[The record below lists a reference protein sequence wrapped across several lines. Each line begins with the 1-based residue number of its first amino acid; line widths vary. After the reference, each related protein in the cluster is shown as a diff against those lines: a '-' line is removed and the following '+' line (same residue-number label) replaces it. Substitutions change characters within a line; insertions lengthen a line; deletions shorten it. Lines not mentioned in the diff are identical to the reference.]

1 MSQKLPPTKEG
12 SRGSVPDENVPLQSA
27 GAGPLLASGQ
37 VDGPSTLHGPLDLG
51 GFAET
56 CLGSDKDPVWASKP
70 HELELRR
77 PSPSR
82 TEPEHEDA
90 RTGSKTDRTAE
101 KTRGCEVIRR
111 RTDSHAEE
119 KERGAY

>member
-51 GFAET
+51 G
-56 CLGSDKDPVWASKP
+56 LLRRVWAQIKTQS
-70 HELELRR
+70 ELQ
-77 PSPSR
+77 SR
-82 TEPEHEDA
+82 MN
-90 RTGSKTDRTAE
+90 
-101 KTRGCEVIRR
+101 
-111 RTDSHAEE
+111 
-119 KERGAY
+119 